1 MSHTI
6 HTLTE
11 TETACGVTL
20 ERVAELLPLVAVLG
34 ETAWV
39 PVVGPALAASV
50 ARCAL
55 GSDVEFVKLAGVASR
70 GAVAV
75 YRKA

>member
-6 HTLTE
+6 HALTE

-20 ERVAELLPLVAVLG
+20 EQVAELLPLVAVLG
-34 ETAWV
+34 DTAWV
-39 PVVGPALAASV
+39 PAVAPALAAST

-55 GSDVEFVKLAGVASR
+55 GTGVEFVKLYGREGRQA
-70 GAVAV
+70 AV